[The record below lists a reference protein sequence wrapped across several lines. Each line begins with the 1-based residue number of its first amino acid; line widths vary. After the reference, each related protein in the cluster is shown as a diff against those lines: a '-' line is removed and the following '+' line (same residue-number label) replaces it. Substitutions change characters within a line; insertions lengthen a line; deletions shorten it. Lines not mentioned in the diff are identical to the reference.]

1 MVSTGLQAVPSGPSG
16 PERSSGPE
24 RCRGPHVRWIHRQAM
39 RSITSVM
46 PAMKDITAQAMNAI
60 SAITGPLEVA
70 IGPTGS
76 LEAPRSALLQGAEA
90 DQGPGSTARRAADA
104 PAIARSGASIGAPG
118 RHAERHVSPR
128 GSSMVSGYGS
138 VDPGSADR
146 WRNTKLSRK
155 YAPFVLARWA
165 AQLSKNFGRKSGPP
179 KFR

>member
-1 MVSTGLQAVPSGPSG
+1 MVHVPGFAEGAEPTSGLLLHPLAMRLILGIDPDSHLQGGWQSASERLKNGPSG
-16 PERSSGPE
+16 RRHTPQRTRLEARSG
-24 RCRGPHVRWIHRQAM
+24 RQAEATEA
-39 RSITSVM
+39 RIRERGRAGRKL
-46 PAMKDITAQAMNAI
+46 AM
-60 SAITGPLEVA
+60 
-70 IGPTGS
+70 
-76 LEAPRSALLQGAEA
+76 
-90 DQGPGSTARRAADA
+90 
-104 PAIARSGASIGAPG
+104 ARSGASIGAPG

-128 GSSMVSGYGS
+128 GSSTVSGYGS